1 MPASTALDEII
12 SDFEDLEPIER
23 LGALEELGRYLP
35 EFPESLRTEENRVL
49 GCQSMVWFI
58 AQERPGNPLTLEFQ
72 AYSDAP
78 IVRGEIAV
86 LLAAYSG
93 RTPQEIVDFPI
104 EELFGRLKLRSFL
117 TPLRSNGLS
126 SMVKRIQRLAAEQG
140 GRVQGSGFRVQGS
153 EDRGQ
158 ETGDRGQETGVRGQ
172 ETGDR
177 GQETGVRDQESGVRS
192 QESEPGLL
200 SRSLRDDFPIL
211 TRVLE
216 DGQPLAYLDNGAT
229 AQRPRV
235 VIDAMVE
242 AYQSYYSNVHRGGH
256 ALAVESTRHYEQARS
271 SVARLLHARSTDE
284 IIFTA
289 GATAAINLVARSW
302 GDANVRQ
309 GDEILLTQME
319 HHSNIVPWQ
328 QLAERTGCTIKWVP
342 LTDGFE
348 LDLATLD
355 ELLTKRTRLMAVTA
369 VSNVLGTINPISE
382 IVARAHAAGAK
393 VLVDAAQHVP
403 HEPTDVQAWNADFVA
418 LSGHKLMGPSGV
430 GVLYGRQELLE
441 AMPPFLGGGSM
452 IKTVT
457 LDGFTP
463 ADLPYKFEAGTPM
476 IVPAIGLGVAAEY
489 LQKIGP
495 ENIAAHERVLTRCA
509 HELLSEIS
517 GLRILGP
524 APEKKGG
531 IVSFVLDRLHA
542 DDVSRV
548 LDLAGIAVRAGHHCA
563 MPLHA
568 RYGVPASC
576 RASFYCYNTVEEVQ
590 RLAAALEQ
598 AKKVLHRE

>member
-1 MPASTALDEII
+1 MSESPFADPTVMPAPVTMPEITPLDEII
-12 SDFEDLEPIER
+12 ADFEDLEPIER

-35 EFPESLRTEENRVL
+35 PFSESLRTEENRVL

-58 AQERPGNPLTLEFQ
+58 AHERPGNPPTLEFQ

-126 SMVKRIQRLAAEQG
+126 SMVKRIQRLAAEKG
-140 GRVQGSGFRVQGS
+140 GRVQGSGFRVQ
-153 EDRGQ
+153 EEVIKGQ
-158 ETGDRGQETGVRGQ
+158 ETGEGRQGTHDRGQ
-172 ETGDR
+172 D
-177 GQETGVRDQESGVRS
+177 
-192 QESEPGLL
+192 SEELGLL
-200 SRSLRDDFPIL
+200 SSSLRDDFPIL
-211 TRVLE
+211 SRVLE
-216 DGQPLAYLDNGAT
+216 DGQPLVYLDNGAT
-229 AQRPRV
+229 AQRPKV
-235 VIDAMVE
+235 VIDAIVE
-242 AYQSYYSNVHRGGH
+242 AYEKYYSNVHRGGH
-256 ALAVESTRHYEQARS
+256 SLAVESTRHYEQARS
-271 SVARLLHARSTDE
+271 TVARLLNARSTDE

-302 GDANVRQ
+302 GDTNARQ
-309 GDEILLTQME
+309 GDEILLTEME

-328 QLAERTGCTIKWVP
+328 QLAERTGCKIKWVP
-342 LTDGFE
+342 LTDGYE
-348 LDLATLD
+348 LDLTRLD
-355 ELLTKRTRLMAVTA
+355 ELLTKRTRLVAVTA
-369 VSNVLGTINPISE
+369 VSNVLGTINPIAE
-382 IVARAHAAGAK
+382 IIGRAHAVGAK

-403 HEPTDVQAWNADFVA
+403 HEPTDVQAWDADFVV

-441 AMPPFLGGGSM
+441 ALPPFLGGGSM

-457 LDGFTP
+457 LEGFTP

-476 IVPAIGLGVAAEY
+476 IVPAIGLAAAVEY
-489 LQKIGP
+489 FQKIGP
-495 ENIAAHERVLTRCA
+495 ASIAAHERVLTRCA

-531 IVSFVLDRLHA
+531 IVSFVLDGVHA
-542 DDVSRV
+542 DDISRV

-576 RASFYCYNTVEEVQ
+576 RASFYFYNTVAEVE
-590 RLAAALEQ
+590 RLAAAVGQ
-598 AKKVLHRE
+598 AKKVLRRE